1 MGRRINGA
9 TVLQIAVLA
18 APFVVVSIWLGLAV
32 TQFGMRH
39 ALYGALS
46 GLALA
51 TAVVTLSRCIGRYGV
66 LPGVLLYVV
75 AIALC
80 VGDGVSWFMQGSSF
94 NERFFVHVNTDNV
107 RVSLQ
112 AYPWAIV
119 GVVIGLA
126 GLIAGA
132 GIILLKSSRRPASR
146 WLLLP
151 ALGLVGLALTVD
163 APPKRLY
170 GYFAHAESTQALA
183 ASDDGARIR
192 AMIDAQPSRPDE
204 VKASP
209 GRNLVF
215 VYLESVE
222 RTYTDEKRFPGLTP
236 NIDRLRGQGLDF
248 SGFDTFP
255 GVTYTIS
262 GIFSSQCGAPYLI
275 NSIFGDDFGKLGFV
289 PNNDSTS
296 AGSFHPELACM
307 GDVLH
312 AAGYDQT
319 YLSGV
324 ALGFANTDVFFHMHR
339 YDRAL
344 GLPEIQSRH
353 GGKLPVEGWG
363 LLDGDMYGEALAVYR
378 EKQATG
384 KPFSVVFSTID
395 THPPEGYLL
404 PGCEPYA
411 AIRNDMLDAVHCT
424 DRLLG
429 EFIDKLSRQPGW
441 KDTLVVVMSDHIS
454 MRNVASPLYPPDD
467 QRKPLLFVLNAGQG
481 ERPARMYHMDIA
493 PTVLSL
499 LGVHSNVRFMAGAD
513 RGEPTSPGTKL
524 PANEVAEAVLREV
537 LWAGRRPPALCNGGT
552 LAEWAGNGS
561 LDVGGWKLPLMLGGY
576 PVRNLDDN
584 RTLLVFTDKQSAQL
598 QLLARGED
606 LPWLKSAR
614 EKGKSVLQITPF
626 WNDDGEHAFALD
638 WLSPRG
644 AWASLGQV
652 SDLKDIHLKSTQ
664 CLAAITALDHENPGK
679 REDLSGVFGLRPVPG
694 DRELRPGFVVSR
706 RVPANPT
713 PMANSAFMY
722 SRLIDGKVGYGTI
735 HISGKMRVTIVPGT
749 GKNRLAWADFDVA
762 GLSSFKLQ
770 PKVDNLFGK
779 CAIRTDTGIVGLRV
793 LLDGHEVI
801 PRFIVDRYYD
811 GTLDVATHGGRSL
824 RIEVDEGNSINDC
837 DYFSVGFSDILGEK
851 DGPSPMLRAG
861 NHAN

>member
-1 MGRRINGA
+1 VGRRINGA
-9 TVLQIAVLA
+9 TALQIAVLA
-18 APFVVVSIWLGLAV
+18 APFVVVSIWLGLTVA
-32 TQFGMRH
+32 QFGMPH

-46 GLALA
+46 GLSLA
-51 TAVVTLSRCIGRYGV
+51 AAVVTFSRCTGRYGV
-66 LPGVLLYVV
+66 VPGVFIYVI

-80 VGDGVSWFMQGSSF
+80 AGDAVSWFMQGSSF

-119 GVVIGLA
+119 GVVVGLA
-126 GLIAGA
+126 SLVVGA

-151 ALGLVGLALTVD
+151 TLGLVTLALTVD

-170 GYFAHAESTQALA
+170 GYFAHAERTQALVG
-183 ASDDGARIR
+183 SDDGDRIR
-192 AMIDAQPSRPDE
+192 AMVDTQPSRPDE

-236 NIDRLRGQGLDF
+236 NIDRLRRQGLDF
-248 SGFDTFP
+248 SGFETFP

-289 PNNDSTS
+289 PNNDNTST
-296 AGSFHPELACM
+296 GSFHPQLACM

-344 GLPEIQSRH
+344 GRPEIQARH

-363 LLDGDMYGEALAVYR
+363 LLDSDMYGEALAVYR
-378 EKQATG
+378 EKRAAG

-395 THPPEGYLL
+395 THPPEGYML

-411 AIRNDMLDAVHCT
+411 AIRNDMLDAVHCA

-429 EFIDKLSRQPGW
+429 EFLDKLSHEPGW
-441 KDTLVVVMSDHIS
+441 ENTLVVVMSDHIS

-513 RGEPTSPGTKL
+513 RSGPTSRGTRL
-524 PANEVAEAVLREV
+524 PTTEVAQAVLRDLLWEKRKPPAICNGEV
-537 LWAGRRPPALCNGGT
+537 LVDWS
-552 LAEWAGNGS
+552 GNDG
-561 LDVGGWKLPLMLGGY
+561 LDMGGWKLPLMLGGF
-576 PVRNLDDN
+576 PIHSLDDTK
-584 RTLLVFTDKQSAQL
+584 TLLVFVDSRSAQL
-598 QLLARGED
+598 QILTRGD
-606 LPWLKSAR
+606 DAPWLASAR
-614 EKGKSVLQITPF
+614 KKGKSVFQVTPF
-626 WNDDGEHAFALD
+626 WNDDGQRALA
-638 WLSPRG
+638 LSWTSPGG

-652 SDLKDIHLKSTQ
+652 SDLSAIHLKSTQ
-664 CLAAITALDHENPGK
+664 CAAAIAALDRGKPGS
-679 REDLSGVFGLRPVPG
+679 RQDLSRLFAQRQVPG
-694 DRELRPGFVVSR
+694 DRESRPGFVISSR
-706 RVPANPT
+706 PPPNAT
-713 PMANSAFMY
+713 PVAESAFMY
-722 SRLIDGKVGYGTI
+722 SRLTDGKVGYGTI
-735 HISGKMRVTIVPGT
+735 HINGKKRVTITPGL
-749 GKNRLAWADFDVA
+749 GKDNVAWADFDVE
-762 GLSSFKLQ
+762 GLSSLTLE
-770 PKVDNLFGK
+770 PRVDNLFGQ

-793 LLDGHEVI
+793 LLDGKQII
-801 PRFIVDRYYD
+801 PRFIVDRSY
-811 GTLDVATHGGRSL
+811 TESLDVVTHGARSL

-837 DYFSVGFSDILGEK
+837 DYFAIGFSHVSTTDQGDLYRI
-851 DGPSPMLRAG
+851 RAS